1 MAKFEKIK
9 LILCWN
15 REVSMVLG
23 SKTKETSKLSDL
35 IGQNI

>member
-1 MAKFEKIK
+1 MTNFEKTK

-15 REVSMVLG
+15 REFSIVLG
-23 SKTKETSKLSDL
+23 SKIEWTSELSDL

>member
-1 MAKFEKIK
+1 MTKFEKIK

-15 REVSMVLG
+15 RETSTILR
-23 SKTKETSKLSDL
+23 SKTKEAFELSDL